1 MPPFTINQYRD
12 VITKATNRARI
23 YKESAEKFLSTAIT
37 LSNYTSPVVSVLANK
52 RSTQ

>member
-23 YKESAEKFLSTAIT
+23 YKESAEKFLGTAIIT
-37 LSNYTSPVVSVLANK
+37 FGNYTSPVVVSVLANK
-52 RSTQ
+52 A